1 MQNFELLGKEL
12 ERRGKTEAVKQLAD
26 SPEGQKLAGM
36 LDTHEIE
43 QAARSGDG
51 EALRRMLSQVLT
63 TPEGQKLAENVR
75 RMMEK

>member
-1 MQNFELLGKEL
+1 MQNFEHLGKEL
-12 ERRGKTEAVKQLAD
+12 ERRGKTEAVKKLAE

-36 LDTHEIE
+36 IDALEIE

-51 EALRRMLSQVLT
+51 DALRRMLFTVLA

-75 RMMEK
+75 KMMEK

>member
-12 ERRGKTEAVKQLAD
+12 ERRGKTEAVKKLAD

-36 LDTHEIE
+36 LDAHEIE

-51 EALRRMLSQVLT
+51 DALRRMLSQVLG